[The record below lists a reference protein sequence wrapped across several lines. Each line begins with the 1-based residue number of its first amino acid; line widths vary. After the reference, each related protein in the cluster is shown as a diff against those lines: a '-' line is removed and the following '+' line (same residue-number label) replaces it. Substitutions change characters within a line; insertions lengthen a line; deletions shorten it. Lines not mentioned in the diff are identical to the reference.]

1 MNIIEKYYTYDEKAE
16 FFFKNFRLFD
26 SRFLDKRT
34 QITYTVDASIFNAI
48 IFIENNHK
56 NSILGKKK
64 TGFWFR
70 ITELVNGIDRDKFN
84 HSLPRSEK
92 HIKGRCKLYKE
103 KGYLALV
110 SGLYGN
116 NNSRKVDN
124 SVENLLK
131 SIKEQ
136 NSELITYPKIRNTI
150 QNFLEGKIVI
160 IDKTT
165 ELPFKIEDFDIDKLS
180 NISLSTIK
188 NYLNLNI
195 DEPKYN
201 PLNILESEISNVFFN
216 KFKQLDQQ
224 KRISLLKQ
232 FTEII
237 SIVNE

>member
-1 MNIIEKYYTYDEKAE
+1 MNIIEKYYVYDEKGE

-26 SRFLDKRT
+26 GRFLDNIT
-34 QITYTVDASIFNAI
+34 QNTYTIDASIFNTI
-48 IFIENNHK
+48 ILIENNHK

-64 TGFWFR
+64 TGFWFK
-70 ITELVNGIDRDKFN
+70 ITELVNGIDREKLN
-84 HSLPRSEK
+84 HSLPKSEK
-92 HIKGRCKLYKE
+92 HIKGRCKLYKD

-150 QNFLEGKIVI
+150 QNFLEDKIVV

-165 ELPFKIEDFDIDKLS
+165 GLPFKIEDFDIDKLS

-188 NYLNLNI
+188 NYINLNI
-195 DEPKYN
+195 DESKYN
-201 PLNILESEISNVFFN
+201 PLNISESEISNDFFS

-237 SIVNE
+237 SLID

>member
-1 MNIIEKYYTYDEKAE
+1 M
-16 FFFKNFRLFD
+16 
-26 SRFLDKRT
+26 
-34 QITYTVDASIFNAI
+34 
-48 IFIENNHK
+48 
-56 NSILGKKK
+56 
-64 TGFWFR
+64 
-70 ITELVNGIDRDKFN
+70 
-84 HSLPRSEK
+84 PRSEK

-188 NYLNLNI
+188 
-195 DEPKYN
+195 
-201 PLNILESEISNVFFN
+201 
-216 KFKQLDQQ
+216 
-224 KRISLLKQ
+224 
-232 FTEII
+232 II
-237 SIVNE
+237 SI